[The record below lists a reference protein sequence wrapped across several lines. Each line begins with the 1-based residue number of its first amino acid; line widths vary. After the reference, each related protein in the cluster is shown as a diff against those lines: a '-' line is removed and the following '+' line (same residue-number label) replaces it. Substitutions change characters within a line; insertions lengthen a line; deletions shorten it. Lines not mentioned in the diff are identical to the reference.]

1 MLNQELKSKFTQHE
15 DKVCLNTNIIK
26 KNSSVFKDLPYQ
38 DKDVTTNSLI

>member
-26 KNSSVFKDLPYQ
+26 KTLPFLKTFHQ